1 MYLTFYPLGCE
12 IDPADPVGSRR
23 KCLEANAQQEG
34 LSTQAP
40 MLPTKVADVD
50 ADIAA
55 IELALEEPFVKDDSS
70 DKEPFVKDDSSPDKE
85 PLVKADSSDREPKV
99 NFLAGH
105 RSCATVGTI
114 QLSLVG
120 PFRC

>member
-70 DKEPFVKDDSSPDKE
+70 DKEP
-85 PLVKADSSDREPKV
+85 KV
-99 NFLAGH
+99 NFLAGL

>member
-1 MYLTFYPLGCE
+1 MNSIFYPSGCE

-55 IELALEEPFVKDDSS
+55 IWCQVEILM
-70 DKEPFVKDDSSPDKE
+70 
-85 PLVKADSSDREPKV
+85 ADAIY
-99 NFLAGH
+99 FL
-105 RSCATVGTI
+105 
-114 QLSLVG
+114 
-120 PFRC
+120 F